1 MSFIADILIG
11 AAPFMVEFTDTTPD
25 SVTHGSVIGWSWDFD
40 DGATSLEQNPTHT
53 YIESGRYSPELTV
66 IYEDLETEVFTN
78 IDYIIVDVANL
89 EADIKCL
96 RFATEQSEGYG
107 WSELTGN
114 NIVEPFD
121 NYGANQVIDDNG
133 NSRDIVFDK
142 NDYMLYEVDTCDKII
157 YTRPS
162 PLDKNIDEISGEK
175 WEKETT
181 FDQIT
186 EHKDIQH
193 ELSHVYIQPKDEM
206 FRGTSGYSETGQRS
220 AQKIDIEAYLG
231 GEKLEYSGKARSII
245 ENGEVFFHGIP
256 LRNNKVQLVVKLS
269 AGEIRVTGHSHEF
282 LGIEGS
288 PAVQK
293 REQSEYQTLKELSK
307 ELLLH
312 IVRNVYPGYNRV
324 SRSVL
329 NGFIA
334 IEGPDGKNSAISSAD
349 QIALD
354 NYEHSG
360 EASVII
366 WARSA
371 PVFPY
376 LSLSQYGTTGKN
388 GWFMFYGRTVSILIP
403 ASTWILE
410 PDDYYDIRIY
420 KKYLTDNALIL
431 LFEDITM
438 FNGIKTIPIK

>member
-1 MSFIADILIG
+1 MSFVADILIG
-11 AAPFMVEFTDTTPD
+11 SAPLLVEFTDTTPD
-25 SVTHGSVIGWSWDFD
+25 SITHGMVIGWSWDFN
-40 DGATSLEQNPTHT
+40 DGATSLEQNPTHVYT
-53 YIESGRYSPELTV
+53 EHGRYSPELTV
-66 IYEDLETEVFTN
+66 IYEDLETDTFTN
-78 IDYIIVDVANL
+78 TDYIIVDESNL
-89 EADIKCL
+89 VTDIKCL

-107 WSELTGN
+107 WSEFSGN

-133 NSRDIVFDK
+133 NSRDIIFDK

-162 PLDKNIDEISGEK
+162 PLDKNVDEIFGEK

-231 GEKLEYSGKARSII
+231 GEKLEYSGKARSIV

-282 LGIEGS
+282 LGIDGS

-307 ELLLH
+307 DLLLH
-312 IVRNVYPGYNRV
+312 IVRNIYAGYNRV
-324 SRSVL
+324 TRHTVD
-329 NGFIA
+329 GFVA
-334 IEGPDGKNSAISSAD
+334 ITGPDGKESAIRNISQAT
-349 QIALD
+349 LD
-354 NYEHSG
+354 NEAYTG
-360 EASVII
+360 ELSVIV
-366 WARSA
+366 WAKHA
-371 PVFPY
+371 PTLPY

-388 GWFMFYGRTVSILIP
+388 GWYMFYGKTLSLSIP

-420 KKYLTDNALIL
+420 KKYLTDNALL
-431 LFEDITM
+431 VLFEDITM
-438 FNGIKTIPIK
+438 FNGIKTIPLM